1 MSQTTRYATVLAK
14 IGAER
19 SKLLSEGKLKALTE
33 SRSLTELTVQL
44 RDTSYQEQ
52 IAKISMPLT
61 NRKLERAF
69 NENLIE
75 TYIKIIKNSPKRA
88 RSYLRL
94 YLLRF
99 EIEHIKML
107 LRANSAKLT
116 PDQKSAK
123 VYFSVEDYLK
133 KHAVI
138 EEAVKASTVNQ
149 IIHAF
154 KGTEYWSVLNTGLK
168 NYEENGSTTCFDVF
182 IDKLFYE
189 NLYDSYNCL
198 PKKEKQYASFYVSIE
213 NDGFTLLTLLRGKL
227 LGHEPNWL
235 RLVIPQNYFNFSKA
249 TVEALVSAVDF
260 EAAFKIVLDSY
271 YGKYFVKAQNPE
283 ETIANAGK
291 AFKKA
296 MFQHAKSSA
305 ISETFNIG
313 SPLAF
318 MTQKEAEVFNLT
330 ILSLSVSSEMKHD
343 ELRNHLLL

>member
-1 MSQTTRYATVLAK
+1 MSQTTRYAPVLAK

-52 IAKISMPLT
+52 IAKIPLPLT
-61 NRKLERAF
+61 SRKLERAF

-75 TYIKIIKNSPKRA
+75 AYIKIIKNSPKKA
-88 RSYLRL
+88 RNYLSL

-107 LRANSAKLT
+107 LKATSAKLT

-123 VYFSVEDYLK
+123 IYFSVEDYLK
-133 KHAVI
+133 KHAAI
-138 EEAVKASTVNQ
+138 EEAIKASTVNQ
-149 IIHAF
+149 LIHAF
-154 KGTEYWSVLNTGLK
+154 KGTEYWSALNTGLK

-182 IDKLFYE
+182 IDKFFYE
-189 NLYDSYNCL
+189 KLYESYNCL
-198 PKKEKQYASFYVSIE
+198 PKREKPYASFYASIE

-235 RLVIPQNYFNFSKA
+235 RLVIPQNYFNLSKA

-260 EAAFKIVLDSY
+260 EATFKIVLDSY
-271 YGKYFVKAQNPE
+271 YGKYFVKTQNPE
-283 ETIANAGK
+283 ETVANAGK
-291 AFKKA
+291 TFKKA
-296 MFQHAKSSA
+296 VFQHAKSSA
-305 ISETFNIG
+305 ISETFNMG
-313 SPLAF
+313 SPLSF

-330 ILSLSVSSEMKHD
+330 VLSLSVSSEMKHD
-343 ELRNHLLL
+343 DLRNHLLL